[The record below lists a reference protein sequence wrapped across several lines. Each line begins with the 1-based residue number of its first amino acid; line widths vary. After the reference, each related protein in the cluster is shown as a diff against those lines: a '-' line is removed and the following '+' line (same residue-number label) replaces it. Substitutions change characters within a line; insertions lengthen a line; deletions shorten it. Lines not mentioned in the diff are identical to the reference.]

1 MKNMVM
7 IFPFQVL
14 RFSLGGHLIDQGPVK
29 TEPCAL
35 IYYQTQPLKFAPND
49 RP

>member
-35 IYYQTQPLKFAPND
+35 ITIKLSP
-49 RP
+49 